1 MGLRDFFSRRG
12 NRGGRGSA
20 RGGGGSG
27 RGRRDGGRARERDRH
42 EPTQQIQNAGQ
53 YAPAPPGGRDPT
65 VATPAPSGWSPPPR
79 PSQHVPD
86 VAPRVPQPAP
96 PPTPAPRPDES
107 SKTRYG
113 EVAAV
118 PRGRVA
124 GVLIATEGDLEG
136 EVFKVYD
143 GENKCGRSKHCQV
156 HLPSEWISREHAL
169 LIHQDGVFAI
179 RPLKDENP
187 VVVNGERTEGA
198 ALQDGDVLRLGRT
211 TFRFRSAG

>member
-1 MGLRDFFSRRG
+1 M
-12 NRGGRGSA
+12 
-20 RGGGGSG
+20 
-27 RGRRDGGRARERDRH
+27 
-42 EPTQQIQNAGQ
+42 
-53 YAPAPPGGRDPT
+53 
-65 VATPAPSGWSPPPR
+65 
-79 PSQHVPD
+79 
-86 VAPRVPQPAP
+86 APRVPQPAP
-96 PPTPAPRPDES
+96 PSASAPRPDES

-113 EVAAV
+113 EAAAL
-118 PRGRVA
+118 PRGRVT

-136 EVFKVYD
+136 EVYRVFD

-156 HLPSEWISREHAL
+156 HLPSEWISREHAI